1 MWPKTKVVVVRVASF
16 LCDDPTTWLPSLCG
30 LSAFPRRL
38 LLSSSNSE
46 KQAGEISVLQC
57 MYNTI
62 IGHTNAE
69 HIYETLSRTYKY
81 SEAESDQ
88 MSSAAFTG
96 ISSLNKVMSMAV
108 G

>member
-1 MWPKTKVVVVRVASF
+1 
-16 LCDDPTTWLPSLCG
+16 
-30 LSAFPRRL
+30 
-38 LLSSSNSE
+38 
-46 KQAGEISVLQC
+46 

>member
-1 MWPKTKVVVVRVASF
+1 
-16 LCDDPTTWLPSLCG
+16 
-30 LSAFPRRL
+30 
-38 LLSSSNSE
+38 
-46 KQAGEISVLQC
+46 

-69 HIYETLSRTYKY
+69 HISFKYETLSRTYKY